1 LPAATAA
8 QNASLMAT
16 LLMMRAEA
24 LTLEGR
30 ATEAQAVRLDS
41 LGWAR
46 YGFGD
51 AGEIRARLVEI
62 AAVTPENRD
71 GARGN

>member
-1 LPAATAA
+1 
-8 QNASLMAT
+8 
-16 LLMMRAEA
+16 